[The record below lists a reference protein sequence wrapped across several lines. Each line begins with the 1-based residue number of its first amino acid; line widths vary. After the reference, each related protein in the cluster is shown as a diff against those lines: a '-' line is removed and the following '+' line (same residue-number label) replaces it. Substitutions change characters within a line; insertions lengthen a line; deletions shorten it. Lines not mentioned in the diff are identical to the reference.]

1 MCKNEEIYDKIYNNR
16 GDYMNKLIPI
26 TAYIVV
32 IIIALVIVVVR
43 NIKENKKIKK
53 YIEDLETEKNL
64 ILSAPI
70 LNELSKAE
78 SLAKDDKTKDK
89 YDGWQ
94 RKFDNIRNK
103 DIPEITDMLL
113 SADNFVEQK
122 DYKSL
127 KPLLADI
134 ELKIYKLREKTNTLL
149 DSIKEITL
157 SEEKNRERI
166 VKLKSD
172 YRVIKADYEKDKEAY
187 GNVQES
193 IELQFESI
201 DKRFQEFEV
210 AMEKKDYDE
219 INYIVKGI
227 DEMVEHMRYVIKEV
241 PAIIIMCNELIPN
254 KIKDI
259 SDIYETMTK
268 QKYQLDYLNV
278 DYNITETN
286 KKISDILDRVK
297 VLNLED
303 VVFELKTI
311 IGYFDSLYNDF
322 EGEKLARSK
331 FEDNLKSFKFK
342 LTRTDKIITN
352 LLEEVQS
359 MGNNYDLS
367 NNDVDRLKIIN
378 KEVTSISDSFS
389 DLNDCNRNHS
399 FPYSKLSKELD
410 YLIIKL
416 SKIDETLDYD
426 IQTIGSMKEDEAR
439 AREQLDSIKDLI
451 KKSRNR
457 IRLYNIPVIP
467 DNYYVELK
475 DASDG
480 IKEINKELNK
490 KPINID
496 TLNIRVDTARDLAFK
511 VFNTTNDLIKNVMMA
526 EETIVYGNRYRSVK
540 DQVDIGL
547 TRAEK
552 LFNEG
557 SYRKSLEVAMD
568 AIDYV
573 EPGIHNKILE
583 AFKKEGS

>member
-1 MCKNEEIYDKIYNNR
+1 MS
-16 GDYMNKLIPI
+16 KLIPI

-32 IIIALVIVVVR
+32 IIILIVVFVIK
-43 NIKENKKIKK
+43 NIKESRRLKDSISQ
-53 YIEDLETEKNL
+53 LETEKNL

-78 SLAKDDKTKDK
+78 SLAKDEKTKSK
-89 YDGWQ
+89 YDKWQ
-94 RKFDNIRNK
+94 NKFDNIRNN
-103 DIPEITDMLL
+103 DIPEITDMLI
-113 SADNFVEQK
+113 SADGYVDQK
-122 DYKSL
+122 DYKTL
-127 KPLLADI
+127 KPHLANT
-134 ELKIYKLREKTNTLL
+134 ELKIYKLKEKTNSLL
-149 DSIKEITL
+149 NEIKEITL

-166 VKLKSD
+166 VKLKSE
-172 YRVIKADYEKDKEAY
+172 YRVIKLDYEKDKEAY
-187 GNVQES
+187 GNVAEA
-193 IELQFESI
+193 IELQFENI
-201 DKRFQEFEV
+201 EKRFQEFEV

-227 DEMVEHMRYVIKEV
+227 DEMVEHIRYVIKEV
-241 PAIIIMCNELIPN
+241 PAILIMCNELIPN

-259 SDIYETMTK
+259 SEIYETMTK

-278 DYNITETN
+278 EYNINETN
-286 KKISDILDRVK
+286 KKLNDILDRVK

-311 IGYFDSLYNDF
+311 INYFDSLYNDF
-322 EGEKLARSK
+322 EGEKLARTK
-331 FEDNLKSFKFK
+331 FEDNMKSFKFK
-342 LTRTDKIITN
+342 LARTEKIVSS
-352 LLEEVQS
+352 LLDEVNS
-359 MGNNYDLS
+359 MENNYDLS
-367 NNDVDRLKIIN
+367 GNDINRLKIIN
-378 KEVTSISDSFS
+378 KEVNSISSSFV

-416 SKIDETLDYD
+416 SKIDDSLDYD
-426 IQTIGSMKEDEAR
+426 VQTIGSMKEDEAR
-439 AREQLDSIKDLI
+439 AREQLESIKDLI

-457 IRLYNIPVIP
+457 VRLYNIPVIP

-475 DASDG
+475 DASEG

-490 KPINID
+490 KPINIE

-526 EETIVYGNRYRSVK
+526 EETIVYGNRYRCEK
-540 DQVDIGL
+540 DQVNIGL
-547 TRAEK
+547 TKAEK
-552 LFNEG
+552 LFYEG
-557 SYRKSLEVAMD
+557 SYKKSLEVAMD

-583 AFKKEGS
+583 AFNIEGS

>member
-1 MCKNEEIYDKIYNNR
+1 
-16 GDYMNKLIPI
+16 MNKLIPI
-26 TAYIVV
+26 TAYIVA
-32 IIIALVIVVVR
+32 IIIAIVIVVIR

-89 YDGWQ
+89 YDNWQ
-94 RKFDNIRNK
+94 RKFDNIRNI

-113 SADNFVEQK
+113 SADSYVEDK

-127 KPLLADI
+127 RPHLADI
-134 ELKIYKLREKTNTLL
+134 ELKIYKLREKTNGLL
-149 DSIKEITL
+149 DDIKEITL

-187 GNVQES
+187 GNVGES

-259 SDIYETMTK
+259 PDIYETMTK

-278 DYNITETN
+278 EYNITETN

-322 EGEKLARSK
+322 EEEKLARTK

-352 LLEEVQS
+352 LLDEVQS

-367 NNDVDRLKIIN
+367 NNDIDRLKIIN
-378 KEVTSISDSFS
+378 KEVTSISTSFS

-399 FPYSKLSKELD
+399 FPYSKLCKELD

-457 IRLYNIPVIP
+457 VRLYNIPVIP

-511 VFNTTNDLIKNVMMA
+511 VFNTTNELIKNVMMA

-540 DQVDIGL
+540 EQVDIGL

-552 LFNEG
+552 LFSEG
-557 SYRKSLEVAMD
+557 SYKKSLEVAMD

-583 AFKKEGS
+583 AFKGEGS

>member
-1 MCKNEEIYDKIYNNR
+1 M
-16 GDYMNKLIPI
+16 MSKLIPI
-26 TAYIVV
+26 TIYIVV
-32 IIIALVIVVVR
+32 IIILIVIFIIK
-43 NIKENKKIKK
+43 NIKATKKLKDSIN
-53 YIEDLETEKNL
+53 ELETQKNL

-78 SLAKDDKTKDK
+78 SLAKDDKTKVK
-89 YDGWQ
+89 YDKWQ
-94 RKFDNIRNK
+94 SKFDNIRNK
-103 DIPEITDMLL
+103 DIPEITDMLIK
-113 SADNFVEQK
+113 ADTFVDEK
-122 DYKSL
+122 NYKEL
-127 KPLLADI
+127 KPHLADI
-134 ELKIYKLREKTNTLL
+134 ELKIYKLREKTNGLL
-149 DSIKEITL
+149 DDIKEITL

-187 GNVQES
+187 GNVSDS

-241 PAIIIMCNELIPN
+241 PAIMVMCNDLIPN

-259 SDIYETMTK
+259 SEIYETMTK

-286 KKISDILDRVK
+286 KKINDILDRVK

-311 IGYFDSLYNDF
+311 ISYFDSLYNDF
-322 EGEKLARSK
+322 DGEKLARTK
-331 FEDNLKSFKFK
+331 FEDNMKSFKFK
-342 LTRTDKIITN
+342 LTRTDKIITS
-352 LLEEVQS
+352 LLDEVNS
-359 MGNNYDLS
+359 MENTYDLS
-367 NNDVDRLKIIN
+367 NNDIDRLKIIN
-378 KEVTSISDSFS
+378 KEVTSISSSFS
-389 DLNDCNRNHS
+389 DLNDCSRNHS

-426 IQTIGSMKEDEAR
+426 VQTIGSMKEDEAR

-457 IRLYNIPVIP
+457 VRLYSIPVMP
-467 DNYYVELK
+467 DNYFIELK
-475 DASDG
+475 DATEA

-490 KPINID
+490 KPINIE

-540 DQVDIGL
+540 EQVDIGL
-547 TRAEK
+547 TKAEK
-552 LFNEG
+552 LFREG

-573 EPGIHNKILE
+573 EPGIHNKILS
-583 AFKKEGS
+583 AFKSEGS

>member
-26 TAYIVV
+26 TAYVAV
-32 IIIALVIVVVR
+32 IIIAIVIVVVR

-78 SLAKDDKTKDK
+78 SLAKDEKTKDK

-113 SADNFVEQK
+113 SADNYVEDK
-122 DYKSL
+122 DYKLL

-149 DSIKEITL
+149 DDIKEITL

-172 YRVIKADYEKDKEAY
+172 YRAIKADYEKDKDAY

-286 KKISDILDRVK
+286 KRISDILDRVK

-311 IGYFDSLYNDF
+311 ISYFDSLYNDF

-352 LLEEVQS
+352 LLDEVQS

-526 EETIVYGNRYRSVK
+526 EETIVYGNRYRSER

-552 LFNEG
+552 LFNEDG
-557 SYRKSLEVAMD
+557 RSS
-568 AIDYV
+568 
-573 EPGIHNKILE
+573 
-583 AFKKEGS
+583 S